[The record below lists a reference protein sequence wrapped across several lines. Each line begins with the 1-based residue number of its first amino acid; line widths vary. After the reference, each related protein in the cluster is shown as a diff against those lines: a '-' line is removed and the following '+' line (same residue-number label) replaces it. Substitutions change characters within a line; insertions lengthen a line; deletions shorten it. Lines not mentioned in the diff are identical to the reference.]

1 MKRKILALTL
11 VLALASSAT
20 PAFADDIKVKLNSDT
35 VTFADQQPVI
45 KNDRTLIPLR
55 GVLEGMGITVD
66 YDNASKT
73 VYMYD
78 NDTTAQL
85 TIGKP
90 SLFVNGVEEPLDT
103 APEIMNNRTMLPI
116 RAVAEAFGA
125 KVGWNEETKTVEITV
140 PEKTVYKTT
149 VEKGNAAL
157 EASDEN
163 YYSNAT
169 EIWSVKGEDGTEL
182 IDVNITY
189 PQLNGKT
196 AMDGSINAYIAKS
209 AQTMA
214 ESFIDKDSQT
224 AAAEKASLK
233 DNYRMHSIYISFE
246 DLYHNDNILSYLATS
261 SIYLGGA
268 HPSTYGYGMTFDL
281 KTGKEVSV
289 SDVAGDNSSTAI
301 SDTDRA
307 VNYIKEQI
315 KANPSEYMDNAADYV
330 FADDTGCYGC
340 YFGENK
346 LIIFAAE
353 GTIKPYAEGMVKFEA
368 PLN

>member
-1 MKRKILALTL
+1 MKKKVLALTL
-11 VLALASSAT
+11 VLALASSAV

-35 VTFADQQPVI
+35 ITFADQQPVI
-45 KNDRTLIPLR
+45 KNDRTLVPLR
-55 GVLEGMGITVD
+55 GVLEGMGVTVD
-66 YDNASKT
+66 YDDVSKT

-78 NDTTAQL
+78 TETTAQL

-90 SLFVNGVEEPLDT
+90 SLFVNGVEQTLDT
-103 APEIMNNRTMLPI
+103 APEIINDRTMLPI
-116 RAVAEAFGA
+116 RAVAETFGA

-140 PEKTVYKTT
+140 PEKQVYKTT
-149 VEKGNAAL
+149 LEKGTATL

-169 EIWSVKGEDGTEL
+169 EIWSVKDENGAEL

-189 PQLNGKT
+189 PQLNGRT
-196 AMDGSINAYIAKS
+196 ATDGSINAYIAKS

-214 ESFIDKDSQT
+214 ESFIEENSQL
-224 AAAEKASLK
+224 AAAEKAELK
-233 DNYRMHSIYISFE
+233 DEYRMHSIYISFE
-246 DLYHNDNILSYLATS
+246 DLYHNDDILSYLATS

-268 HPSTYGYGMTFDL
+268 HPAAYGYGMTFDL
-281 KTGKEVSV
+281 KSGKEVSV

-330 FADDTGCYGC
+330 FAEDAGCYGC

-346 LIIFAAE
+346 LIVFAAAS
-353 GTIKPYAEGMVKFEA
+353 TIKPYAEGMVKFEV